1 MSKTL
6 AHGEVA
12 MEEGPSDIR
21 KRHSRL
27 LHVLNSVIP
36 SHSRDKCSWP
46 VLFEPS
52 TAFLYPVCVH
62 GHRAI
67 EAMLARL
74 YRVSQRRRR
83 MRLLER
89 IDKVV
94 RGFNGHLIMLSANL
108 TCSCI
113 PLHDE
118 LTSESSLPWTTQQAG
133 TFLAVSR
140 LSIACTPSASP
151 KNSRYRPA

>member
-1 MSKTL
+1 
-6 AHGEVA
+6 
-12 MEEGPSDIR
+12 MEEAPFDIR
-21 KRHSRL
+21 KTRSRL
-27 LHVLNSVIP
+27 LHVLNSITP
-36 SHSRDKCSWP
+36 FHSRDKCSWP
-46 VLFEPS
+46 VLFKPS

-62 GHRAI
+62 RHRAI

-74 YRVSQRRRR
+74 YRVSQRRLR
-83 MRLLER
+83 MCLLEF
-89 IDKVV
+89 IHKVV

-108 TCSCI
+108 TCSCS
-113 PLHDE
+113 PNHDE
-118 LTSESSLPWTTQQAG
+118 LTSESSLPWTIQQAG

>member
-1 MSKTL
+1 
-6 AHGEVA
+6 
-12 MEEGPSDIR
+12 MEEGPPDIE
-21 KRHSRL
+21 KRHPRL
-27 LHVLNSVIP
+27 LHVLDSITP
-36 SHSRDKCSWP
+36 SYSRDKRSWP
-46 VLFEPS
+46 VLFKPS
-52 TAFLYPVCVH
+52 TAFLDPVCVH

-74 YRVSQRRRR
+74 YRVSQRCLR
-83 MRLLER
+83 MCLLER

-108 TCSCI
+108 TCSCF

-118 LTSESSLPWTTQQAG
+118 HTSESSLPWTIQQAG